1 MPKFIKQVRNFLNNS
16 PFKMYGKTPTPAK
29 FNASLKKAS
38 ASGKLNGSPKFKAAV
53 DASPA
58 KMYKKSAPLKETKS
72 KGAYVKKGGKA
83 TGNMKDYAIGSKGR
97 YNEYESRGWKQDDT
111 TKGGAP
117 KPETKPTAVTLD
129 PVTVTGKAPTAEFS
143 GPGVSSNRTGGTT
156 FRAAAAN
163 ARTKADTKADNKAK
177 TNLEDKNTAGIATR
191 QAADKR
197 RFIAAKAKV
206 AFEKKQG
213 AAATQKQNMKDKI
226 KLKDEI
232 KAKRKS
238 TTRKERKKEVKYQ
251 DKDTGKN
258 VSAQD
263 ELKAKR
269 KAKRQKGKAIRKYK
283 KDPNNLKVAK
293 VKKEKKS
300 KVQKSVTSNQNSMM
314 RE

>member
-1 MPKFIKQVRNFLNNS
+1 MPKFMKQVRNFLNNS

-58 KMYKKSAPLKETKS
+58 KMYKKSAPLKTQTNYPVGRVRVNKDTENKKFNPKGRMQSEYRRKEYETQKKAYDDTIKGYNRDGSKKNANEPAETKRET
-72 KGAYVKKGGKA
+72 KTVK
-83 TGNMKDYAIGSKGR
+83 DP
-97 YNEYESRGWKQDDT
+97 SRISSNSMTSEIK
-111 TKGGAP
+111 
-117 KPETKPTAVTLD
+117 KPEVRTIKKVTKEESATNVRIT
-129 PVTVTGKAPTAEFS
+129 
-143 GPGVSSNRTGGTT
+143 N
-156 FRAAAAN
+156 
-163 ARTKADTKADNKAK
+163 NKK
-177 TNLEDKNTAGIATR
+177 
-191 QAADKR
+191 
-197 RFIAAKAKV
+197 IAAKAK
-206 AFEKKQG
+206 AALEKKQG

-269 KAKRQKGKAIRKYK
+269 QAKRQKGKSIRKYK
-283 KDPNNLKVAK
+283 RDPNNFKVAK

-300 KVQKSVTSNQNSMM
+300 KVQNSVTSKKNSMM